1 MSEIRIEGPP
11 PKGCRN
17 LNRMKKFRH
26 SVLTGP
32 SHGVRGMHQF
42 YVLWQTWKENFTIAR
57 PEIAENFAESVWREA
72 RETEEEIVIPKK
84 TWETAIKAL
93 SSELLARE
101 KFDYERYVCYV
112 CMMCSKCTANAFT
125 FIQLNTVI
133 SLPISQA
140 AVKPVKM
147 KDLSQEYCSTAFPI
161 T

>member
-1 MSEIRIEGPP
+1 
-11 PKGCRN
+11 
-17 LNRMKKFRH
+17 MKKFRH
-26 SVLTGP
+26 SVLNKP
-32 SHGVRGMHQF
+32 SHGVSRKHQF

-125 FIQLNTVI
+125 FIQLNPVN

-140 AVKPVKM
+140 AVKPVIM
-147 KDLSQEYCSTAFPI
+147 LDLSQEYCSTAFPI

>member
-1 MSEIRIEGPP
+1 MNKIKIERPP
-11 PKGCRN
+11 PTHCRN

-32 SHGVRGMHQF
+32 SLGVRGMHQF
-42 YVLWQTWKENFTIAR
+42 YVLWQTWEENFTIAR

-125 FIQLNTVI
+125 FIQLNPVN

-147 KDLSQEYCSTAFPI
+147 ADLF
-161 T
+161 